1 MTLEIKQKT
10 ITEQEKNLFELHK
23 NLNAEL
29 KAQNE
34 TQMKLNQL
42 FLNFTKQKQELDM
55 RKVNETILQRKLN
68 QSKSEAESLQK

>member
-34 TQMKLNQL
+34 TQMKLN
-42 FLNFTKQKQELDM
+42 
-55 RKVNETILQRKLN
+55 
-68 QSKSEAESLQK
+68 